1 MTAPGHFEIYSS
13 ARPALPAGDYTAT
26 SNSTLS
32 AAPPAGADGDIPV
45 DSTDFR
51 LHVDAPRYVMPP
63 DQILSTFPPAGS
75 EGDWRER
82 LPQIVLKRRT
92 LPWERNPKPTD
103 PPQTAPPWLAL
114 VVLAEGEGMLSPDV
128 DVSQCVSFGVDLGPD
143 ADVATGKYLE
153 VTQDVIEKV
162 FPCQD
167 ELDLLVHVRKVDLSD
182 TELALGDDD
191 GYLAVVLANRLPQP
205 APPIE
210 PGGDPLPR
218 KYTAYLINLEEQVP
232 KLLATEPNP
241 VFVFDAT
248 IGFADDRYLAKAPE
262 ATLDQ
267 IAMQLG
273 PGAQFAT
280 LDKGPN
286 LSAASKTTDIVPYG
300 KGKGLEVAA
309 ASWATGPV
317 KSGAKTSGD
326 LAVASGY
333 KADINQ
339 GFPAVFL
346 NRSRFPVLA
355 SWDFTCTGTG
365 GFERL
370 MNELQVGLL
379 GTLDADQPPPL
390 SEVALTGHLG
400 LSHRTRHGD
409 PARSWYRGPLS
420 PQPTVRTE
428 AVDGVLALAH
438 TSDQLRKVVPDGRE
452 DISQAAMFEI
462 GRLLTLSKPTLV
474 AAMMEWRRELFGA
487 ARARELA
494 DLLAGTLL
502 DGIGTGIIG
511 GRSSLEALIRTHVV
525 GAFTAAELAPVA
537 QELTTP
543 RVPKDIDGMAADAL
557 LRGFGADPDKTF
569 SATKAFGAEGLGA
582 VPVGVTPATTKPL
595 SGDQLAR
602 ARLGNHLGDR
612 VAQLTVD
619 ALKLDTAVPHGEGI
633 RRRSRKK
640 DDLDRLIEQAAKA
653 PERR

>member
-1 MTAPGHFEIYSS
+1 M
-13 ARPALPAGDYTAT
+13 
-26 SNSTLS
+26 
-32 AAPPAGADGDIPV
+32 
-45 DSTDFR
+45 
-51 LHVDAPRYVMPP
+51 
-63 DQILSTFPPAGS
+63 
-75 EGDWRER
+75 
-82 LPQIVLKRRT
+82 
-92 LPWERNPKPTD
+92 
-103 PPQTAPPWLAL
+103 
-114 VVLAEGEGMLSPDV
+114 
-128 DVSQCVSFGVDLGPD
+128 
-143 ADVATGKYLE
+143 
-153 VTQDVIEKV
+153 
-162 FPCQD
+162 
-167 ELDLLVHVRKVDLSD
+167 
-182 TELALGDDD
+182 
-191 GYLAVVLANRLPQP
+191 LANRLPQP

-241 VFVFDAT
+241 VFEFDAT
-248 IGFADDRYLAKAPE
+248 IAFADERYLGQSTRGDARPDRDATRPRRAVRHARQGPE
-262 ATLDQ
+262 PQ
-267 IAMQLG
+267 RRSQ
-273 PGAQFAT
+273 
-280 LDKGPN
+280 
-286 LSAASKTTDIVPYG
+286 TTDLVPYG
-300 KGKGLEVAA
+300 KGKGLEAAA

-317 KSGAKTSGD
+317 KSGAKASGD

-339 GFPAVFL
+339 GFPAVFVD
-346 NRSRFPVLA
+346 RSRFPVLA

-370 MNELQVGLL
+370 MNELKVGLL

-390 SEVALTGHLG
+390 PEVALTGHLG

-525 GAFTAAELAPVA
+525 GAFTTAELAPVA

-543 RVPKDIDGMAADAL
+543 RVPKDIDGLAADAL
-557 LRGFGADPDKTF
+557 LRGLGADPDKTF

-595 SGDQLAR
+595 SGDRLAM
-602 ARLGNHLGDR
+602 ARLGNRLGDR

-619 ALKLDTAVPHGEGI
+619 ALKLDAAVPA
-633 RRRSRKK
+633 RRGNSQ
-640 DDLDRLIEQAAKA
+640 E
-653 PERR
+653 